1 MTAKEYLSQAKTL
14 NARIVRQ
21 MYRRDEL
28 YALMTTRTA
37 KLSKVPG
44 GSRNDRSLEDTMAKY
59 VSLEEKIDRE
69 IDALVDLKEE
79 IRAVIEQLPDETE
92 KLVLVMHYLEN
103 KSYPDIGKEP
113 GYHGNSAKR
122 IAAAAVKKLKVP
134 EKLFPDVP

>member
-14 NARIVRQ
+14 NARIMRQ
-21 MYRRDEL
+21 IYRRDEL

-79 IRAVIEQLPDETE
+79 IRAVIDQLPDETE

-103 KSYPDIGKEP
+103 KTNQQIGEEL
-113 GYHGNSAKR
+113 GYHRESVRHIEMGALQKIR
-122 IAAAAVKKLKVP
+122 IP
-134 EKLFPDVP
+134 EKSPAITL